1 MFCVLKL
8 CCVLCGTTAQFLL
21 GPRQDSQALFI
32 PQRSKKM
39 HCCLSK
45 MVLSLQ
51 KVAECKGQINIK
63 PLGGRLGRR
72 SRWILARQAGEQF
85 ARSSKK
91 AVVESDTG
99 GCAAQPLPFLSPLFF
114 YLLQATHLTSPS
126 AIFFQVPPQ
135 REVWPIPAVKL
146 MRAFRIARFSI
157 LLEFRCFQAAIVKD
171 VKSQSQKYVESK

>member
-1 MFCVLKL
+1 MLFGCILQQAFASSAVFCSVWKGSLGCTSNFDLLLLFCVLCSVFSDCVV
-8 CCVLCGTTAQFLL
+8 CCVEQLL
-21 GPRQDSQALFI
+21 GFYLVRGALH
-32 PQRSKKM
+32 SSKEYKKM

-45 MVLSLQ
+45 IVLSLQ
-51 KVAECKGQINIK
+51 RAAECKGQINIK
-63 PLGGRLGRR
+63 PVGGRLGRG
-72 SRWILARQAGEQF
+72 RWRRILARQAGEQF

-135 REVWPIPAVKL
+135 REV
-146 MRAFRIARFSI
+146 
-157 LLEFRCFQAAIVKD
+157 
-171 VKSQSQKYVESK
+171 